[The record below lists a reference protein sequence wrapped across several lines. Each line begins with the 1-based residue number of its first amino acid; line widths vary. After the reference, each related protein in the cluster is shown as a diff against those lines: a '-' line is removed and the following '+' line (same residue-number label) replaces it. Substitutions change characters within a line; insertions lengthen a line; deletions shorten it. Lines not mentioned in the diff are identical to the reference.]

1 MEILITGGSGYLAW
15 ELVRQMK
22 LRDGFEVIVA
32 SSDPAKI
39 VADSNYSGV
48 QLISNDEMWSN
59 DSVMRHVDV
68 IIHTAFCRKSNGE
81 QLMKSLKFSQRL
93 FEKAVC
99 CGVNALINSSSQ
111 SVFGAKKG
119 SLPAEEE
126 FYAPDYMY
134 ALAKA
139 SSELLLETIA
149 DKSKTVYTN
158 IRFASL
164 MGPSKNVPI
173 NVLYKFL
180 ENALNEKDIN
190 IQGGKQNFSFLD
202 VRDAA
207 DAVIRLLDFPFE
219 EWKTAYN
226 LGPQRQINI
235 KELAQLA
242 RNYAAQRG
250 RIVGEI
256 FLKEGGTELNAGMDS
271 RRIYE
276 KINWKPQFSIEDT
289 VAATGEYIIA
299 IRELGGVARFDLCVV
314 YAKKRWAA

>member
-1 MEILITGGSGYLAW
+1 
-15 ELVRQMK
+15 
-22 LRDGFEVIVA
+22 
-32 SSDPAKI
+32 
-39 VADSNYSGV
+39 
-48 QLISNDEMWSN
+48 
-59 DSVMRHVDV
+59 
-68 IIHTAFCRKSNGE
+68 
-81 QLMKSLKFSQRL
+81 
-93 FEKAVC
+93 
-99 CGVNALINSSSQ
+99 
-111 SVFGAKKG
+111 
-119 SLPAEEE
+119 
-126 FYAPDYMY
+126 
-134 ALAKA
+134 
-139 SSELLLETIA
+139 
-149 DKSKTVYTN
+149 
-158 IRFASL
+158 

-299 IRELGGVARFDLCVV
+299 IRELGGG
-314 YAKKRWAA
+314 